1 LPASIKIKNS
11 LVRRLFFLSLP
22 LTLLAGLIYAGSIV
36 YMETQSL
43 KDSQH
48 AQVEAQ
54 IKQLAQVIAIPTWN
68 LDQQFINSYLKQ
80 YAVAPY
86 IRCIELVSDANLKE
100 QAPKGCQHPEQGA
113 FLHSEPI
120 IYEGQY
126 IGVVV
131 ASFIIEL
138 DNQRLN
144 FILLSRIPVALVA
157 LLSIFFV
164 VFVVFKRWVVNP
176 IQAMMQSIEQFQKD
190 GQHHPVDWHSQDEV
204 GTLVEVFNEAQKR
217 QIHHE
222 KILTSERDKAEQA
235 FIELKEAQTQLVES
249 EKMASLGSLV
259 AGISHEINTPLGVAR
274 TSSSHVNDALT
285 KVQKSFDDGS
295 LTKSDMKSFLD
306 LSKDGLHLM
315 TANLI
320 RASELMNSF
329 KQVSAD
335 QSHDEIRT
343 INLHDYLQETV
354 YTLKPNLKRYQV
366 AVLLECDESIEWCSY
381 PGAFSQIITNL
392 IMNSLY
398 HAYSKTD
405 QGNIRIQVLESSDTL
420 VVKYQDDGSGMP
432 ADVLKKIFDP
442 FFTTKRGK
450 GGTGLGMHIIYN
462 LVTHKLQGSIEANSE
477 VGAGTSFNIKLP
489 KTITQDTKQEQ
500 AQTS

>member
-1 LPASIKIKNS
+1 
-11 LVRRLFFLSLP
+11 
-22 LTLLAGLIYAGSIV
+22 
-36 YMETQSL
+36 
-43 KDSQH
+43 
-48 AQVEAQ
+48 
-54 IKQLAQVIAIPTWN
+54 
-68 LDQQFINSYLKQ
+68 
-80 YAVAPY
+80 
-86 IRCIELVSDANLKE
+86 
-100 QAPKGCQHPEQGA
+100 
-113 FLHSEPI
+113 
-120 IYEGQY
+120 
-126 IGVVV
+126 
-131 ASFIIEL
+131 
-138 DNQRLN
+138 
-144 FILLSRIPVALVA
+144 
-157 LLSIFFV
+157 
-164 VFVVFKRWVVNP
+164 
-176 IQAMMQSIEQFQKD
+176 
-190 GQHHPVDWHSQDEV
+190 
-204 GTLVEVFNEAQKR
+204 
-217 QIHHE
+217 
-222 KILTSERDKAEQA
+222 
-235 FIELKEAQTQLVES
+235 LVES

-398 HAYSKTD
+398 HAYTKTD

-462 LVTHKLQGSIEANSE
+462 LVTHKLQGSIEANSD

-500 AQTS
+500 TQTS

>member
-1 LPASIKIKNS
+1 MSTSIKIKSS
-11 LVRRLFFLSLP
+11 LVRRLFFISLP
-22 LTLLAGLIYAGSIV
+22 LTLLAGLFYAGGIV

-43 KDSQH
+43 KDNQH
-48 AQVEAQ
+48 AQVEGQ

-100 QAPKGCQHPEQGA
+100 QAPKGCTHPEDGA

-157 LLSIFFV
+157 LLSIFIV
-164 VFVVFKRWVVNP
+164 VFVIFKRWVVNP
-176 IQAMMQSIEQFQKD
+176 IQSMMLSIEQFQND
-190 GQHHPVDWHSQDEV
+190 GHHHPVDWHSQDEV

-235 FIELKEAQTQLVES
+235 LVELKEAQSQLVES

-285 KVQKSFDDGS
+285 KIQRAFDDGS
-295 LTKSDMKSFLD
+295 LTKSDMKAFLE

-320 RASELMNSF
+320 RASELMTSF

-343 INLHDYLQETV
+343 FCLHDYLQETV

-366 AVLLECDESIEWCSY
+366 AVLIECDENIQWRSF

-398 HAYSKTD
+398 HAYSKDD
-405 QGNIRIQVLESSDTL
+405 QGSIRIQVVEADDLL
-420 VVKYQDDGSGMP
+420 IVKYQDDGSGMSKE
-432 ADVLKKIFDP
+432 VLKKIFDP

-462 LVTHKLQGSIEANSE
+462 LVSHKLQGSIEAKSE
-477 VGAGTSFNIKLP
+477 LGTGSSFTIKLP
-489 KTITQDTKQEQ
+489 KNLTLPNKDEQEPEI
-500 AQTS
+500 